1 MPSLL
6 PFSIPLCEVVCMN
19 KLERIPVRGLSVLAI
34 AISLVV
40 GSTQASARGSSSSR
54 LTLGDVTAGNGN
66 ISTSSNPASG
76 AFDRQFLDSDTGV
89 AGYWNFGAAIEY
101 GNVDDLFD
109 RIDEAS
115 AALDRQEAGSGD
127 GDDVGGSGAD
137 VGTIDNVSNPDLEAL
152 IDSVK
157 DRAVKVAAVLAFI
170 RTEGYAIAQGGSE
183 FALLINNDVLGG
195 TLRFDVTGWINTSAV
210 GLTEALEFDADAAL
224 AELRAAYDLAPGDP
238 RTTFDLTGGLH
249 LTFDPNTREVSATYD
264 NDSLLLTRAAKLV
277 EFGTS
282 YSRPM
287 FSADE
292 GTLFFGVRP
301 KLTQIGL
308 TRLTTRLGDLTDA
321 EDVFDDA
328 RDADFVT
335 ENKLGLD
342 LGLLWQSARYRAGI
356 TLINLGEP
364 EFDFPELDYS
374 GISNSEIR
382 KELGDTERYTAEHQ
396 FKAEGAWVSEGQR
409 WSIFAAYDINSVFDP
424 AGSET
429 QWGSLSTSYDF
440 ENAWFNN
447 IRAGVSRNFAGSEL
461 SGASL
466 GATMFKFLNLD
477 ISSTLSETRID
488 GEELPRGLGAA
499 IGFNYS
505 F

>member
-1 MPSLL
+1 
-6 PFSIPLCEVVCMN
+6 
-19 KLERIPVRGLSVLAI
+19 
-34 AISLVV
+34 
-40 GSTQASARGSSSSR
+40 
-54 LTLGDVTAGNGN
+54 
-66 ISTSSNPASG
+66 
-76 AFDRQFLDSDTGV
+76 
-89 AGYWNFGAAIEY
+89 
-101 GNVDDLFD
+101 
-109 RIDEAS
+109 
-115 AALDRQEAGSGD
+115 
-127 GDDVGGSGAD
+127 
-137 VGTIDNVSNPDLEAL
+137 L